1 MHENG
6 TTSIISLI
14 NLHAPPLRSPRAI
27 SSTPSLE
34 HGRTATPGCPKLMQ
48 WWPDHRMILTRSPP
62 GDRPGHQRSQHDD
75 IRFASAIIRVWGQ

>member
-1 MHENG
+1 
-6 TTSIISLI
+6 
-14 NLHAPPLRSPRAI
+14 
-27 SSTPSLE
+27 
-34 HGRTATPGCPKLMQ
+34 MQ